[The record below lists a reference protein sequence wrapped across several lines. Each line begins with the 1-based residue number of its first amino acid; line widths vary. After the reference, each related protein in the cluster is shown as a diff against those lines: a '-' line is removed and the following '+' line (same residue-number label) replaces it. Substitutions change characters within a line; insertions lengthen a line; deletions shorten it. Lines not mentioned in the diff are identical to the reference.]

1 MSGYMEEYLRWRQ
14 AEKLAPQLKAEL
26 EAIADNPKEIE
37 ERFYTE
43 LEFGTAGLR
52 GILGA
57 GTNRMNA
64 QVIKRATLGLSEY
77 ILGFAGGAERGVAIA
92 YDSRRMSREF
102 ALEAALTL
110 CAKGIHAYIY
120 DSLRPV
126 PMLSYMVR
134 RLKCIAGIVITASHN
149 PPEYNGYKVYWQ
161 DGGQAGPKQAE
172 AIYAEI
178 KRQDYFSGPDMTIEQ
193 AEASGLLTWLS
204 DADDAD
210 YYRDTLSVMQRP
222 ELVKEQGDTLKM
234 VYTPLHGSGNLP
246 VQKILKLAGITNVSI
261 VEQQREPN
269 GDFPT
274 VTAPNPEDPKAFTLA
289 MELADK
295 VNADAIV
302 ATDPDSDRMGLAVRE
317 KNGKF
322 RVLTGNK
329 IGSLLLYYILSA
341 MKERGA
347 IPADGFVAKSIVST
361 RLADAICAHFGVKLR
376 CTPTGFRFIS
386 ELIEKSHTEQGFGT
400 FIFGFEESYGFLAGG
415 FARDKDAVCA
425 AMLAAEACVYYR
437 SMGKTLSDALGEIE
451 ALCGCYNEAVK
462 SYTLSGKE
470 GIERI
475 AGAMA
480 ALRSDTPRE
489 FAGVA
494 VDRFED
500 MRSGKAMDYAAG
512 KETESEVTGMNAVRF
527 LLSDG
532 AWICVR
538 PSGTEPKLKLYIGAN
553 AKTDEEVEALLNKLM
568 ADTDGKLSTLLKG

>member
-26 EAIADNPKEIE
+26 EAITDNPKEIE

-246 VQKILKLAGITNVSI
+246 VQHILKLAGITNVSI

-295 VNADAIV
+295 VHADAIV

-400 FIFGFEESYGFLAGG
+400 FIFGFEESYGCLAGTY
-415 FARDKDAVCA
+415 ARDKDGVYAAVLVCEMA
-425 AMLAAEACVYYR
+425 AYYKEKGMTLYEALLKLYEKYGYYR
-437 SMGKTLSDALGEIE
+437 DG
-451 ALCGCYNEAVK
+451 VK
-462 SYTLSGKE
+462 SMTMKGLEGMARIQRIMKTFRENTPQELGGYKVVMAKDYQTQVFRNLETGEESGSPLPVSDVLHYTL
-470 GIERI
+470 
-475 AGAMA
+475 
-480 ALRSDTPRE
+480 
-489 FAGVA
+489 
-494 VDRFED
+494 ED
-500 MRSGKAMDYAAG
+500 G
-512 KETESEVTGMNAVRF
+512 TWVC
-527 LLSDG
+527 
-532 AWICVR
+532 IR
-538 PSGTEPKLKLYIGAN
+538 PSGTEPKLKFYIGVKADGLQAAQDKVDALDADIE
-553 AKTDEEVEALLNKLM
+553 AKVAEIA
-568 ADTDGKLSTLLKG
+568 